1 MLAVARGEARAV
13 ELAGRRRVAVR
24 AGVMRVERFD
34 TVTDR
39 TAAVE
44 VRA

>member
-1 MLAVARGEARAV
+1 VARGEARAV
-13 ELAGRRRVAVR
+13 ELAGGRRVAVR
-24 AGVMRVERFD
+24 AGVMHVGQFA
-34 TVTDR
+34 TVTAR